1 MKKILLF
8 SSIALAAT
16 LSANADVIA
25 LADMDLSYITCLSGE
40 AVHKNQSTKGTD
52 LAIRGTVYGG
62 VGTHA
67 PSKCIIRLNGATE
80 FHTLLGITDS
90 AESPSTKANHGIAE
104 YTVTLH
110 KNHETEVRASGTI
123 TRDDSAPVEVNLRDL
138 AGYEYLELDFATG
151 SQAWAD
157 HCAWADAL
165 FTYTGTAPETCSGL
179 YTDPAPAIIQLP
191 TAGPNGEQIV
201 PLSSLDISLIQNG
214 WRTPQANKS
223 IEQNTITIN
232 GKRYA
237 SGVGIHAPAKA
248 VVKLNG
254 SATHFHCEIG
264 IDDEAN
270 TPASADFSVKI
281 RNTSGAERVVSTA
294 VLRRMN
300 DAVVVDCDF
309 QAGDKYLIIEVG
321 DYNGSNDSD
330 HVDLANAYFHF
341 VFQNS
346 NPPELVSPDVL
357 NSTLNCATVLFSQ
370 PGVRF
375 MHRLHSN
382 NPDATFSVTGLPE
395 GLTFNTRR
403 NLVEGI
409 VTQEGEYT
417 YTVHTANPGE
427 EAVATPIS
435 LTVSSHLQ
443 QPTPFMGW
451 ISWNTIEGD
460 ISEDVVR
467 KACDGMISSGLF
479 DAGYTVI
486 CMDDLWHASSRAA
499 NGKPQANATRFP
511 NGIKPVAD
519 YVHSRGMKLGLY
531 SDAAGST
538 CAGAFGSL
546 GYETVDAN
554 TYAEWGIDILKYD
567 YCHAPTDRA
576 TTITRYTT
584 MGNALKASG
593 RDIIFYGCEWGQN
606 NPWEWAPQA
615 GCSTWRVTLDVRDCW
630 EARSPGIGVVQSLA
644 QVKDLWPYSGV
655 NRFNDADMLCVGI
668 NGKGKSSSDLCLG
681 TPGMTKTE
689 YRTQFAL
696 WCMWSSPLGLSF
708 DVRNPISETDLAIM
722 TNPEMIALNQDKM
735 GQAAEWL
742 GADANQCNLLVK
754 DLENGDVAIAVVNM
768 SDAKQSYVI
777 DFAAI
782 AALDPTKTYKVRDVQ
797 KLENLDDAIGSISIP
812 SIAKHET
819 KVYRLSLDNTSGIDN
834 VATQSLD
841 QMTTE
846 VTAKGI
852 VVKLPGTEGVSK
864 RVLVSDTL
872 GRVLGSATTTEVEV
886 VFPTSS
892 QELLVVNAVCAGR
905 AISKV
910 IRR

>member
-1 MKKILLF
+1 MKKLF
-8 SSIALAAT
+8 FLSSMTLAAALT
-16 LSANADVIA
+16 ANADVIA

-52 LAIRGTVYGG
+52 LAIRGKVYGG

-67 PSKCIIRLNGATE
+67 PSKCIVRLNGASE

-90 AESPSTKANHGIAE
+90 AESPSQKANHGIAE

-110 KNHETEVRASGTI
+110 KNHETEVRATGTI
-123 TRDDSAPVEVNLRDL
+123 SRDDAAPVEVNLTNL

-151 SQAWAD
+151 TQPWAD
-157 HCAWADAL
+157 HCAWADAR
-165 FTYTGTAPETCSGL
+165 FTYSGTAPATCSGL
-179 YTDPAPAIIQLP
+179 YTEPAAPIVQLP
-191 TAGPNGEQIV
+191 TTGPNGEQIV

-223 IEQNTITIN
+223 IEQNTLTIN
-232 GKRYA
+232 GQRYA

-264 IDDEAN
+264 IDDEAGER
-270 TPASADFSVKI
+270 ASANFVVKV
-281 RNTSGAERVVSTA
+281 RNTSGAERSIA
-294 VLRRMN
+294 SAELHRMN
-300 DAVVVDCDF
+300 SAVVVDCDI

-321 DYNGSNDSD
+321 DLNDTNEAD

-357 NSTLNCATVLFSQ
+357 SSTLNCATVLFSQ

-382 NPDATFSVTGLPE
+382 NPDATFSVNNLPA
-395 GLTFNTRR
+395 GLTYNERR
-403 NLVEGI
+403 HLVEGI
-409 VTQEGEYT
+409 IKQEGQYT
-417 YTVHTANPGE
+417 YNVLTSIPGE
-427 EAVATPIS
+427 DPVSTPIS

-451 ISWNTIEGD
+451 ISWNTIEGE
-460 ISEDVVR
+460 ISDDVVR

-486 CMDDLWHASSRAA
+486 CMDDLWHAPSRAA
-499 NGKPQANATRFP
+499 DGKPQANATRFP
-511 NGIKPVAD
+511 NGIKPLAD
-519 YVHSRGMKLGLY
+519 YVHSRGMKLGIY
-531 SDAAGST
+531 SDAAGRT
-538 CAGAFGSL
+538 CAGAYGSY
-546 GYETVDAN
+546 GSETIDAN

-567 YCHAPTDRA
+567 YCFAPTDRA
-576 TTITRYTT
+576 STITRYTT

-606 NPWEWAPQA
+606 SPWEWAAQA

-630 EARSPGIGVVQSLA
+630 EARSPGVGVIQSLA

-668 NGKGKSSSDLCLG
+668 NGKGKSSSDLCVG

-696 WCMWSSPLGLSF
+696 WCMWGSPLGLSF
-708 DVRNPISETDLAIM
+708 DVRNPISATDLAIM
-722 TNPEMIALNQDKM
+722 TNREMIDINQDKM
-735 GQAAEWL
+735 GQAAEWI
-742 GADANQCNLLVK
+742 GVDANGCNLLVK
-754 DLENGDVAIAVVNM
+754 DLENGDVAVAVVNM
-768 SDAKQSYVI
+768 SNNTQSYVI
-777 DFAAI
+777 DFNQI
-782 AALDPTKTYKVRDVQ
+782 AALDPTATYAVRDVQ
-797 KLENLDDAIGSISIP
+797 RCEDMNNAIGSISIP

-819 KVYRLSLDNTSGIDN
+819 KVYRLSKGTTSIVETLAAKSLDNVI
-834 VATQSLD
+834 
-841 QMTTE
+841 TE
-846 VTAKGI
+846 VNDSNVT
-852 VVKLPGTEGVSK
+852 VKFPGTDGASK
-864 RVLVSDTL
+864 RVILSDTL
-872 GRVLGSATTTEVEV
+872 GRVFGSATTTDTQVT
-886 VFPTSS
+886 FPTPSS
-892 QELLVVNAVCAGR
+892 DLIVVNVVCAGR
-905 AISKV
+905 SISKV